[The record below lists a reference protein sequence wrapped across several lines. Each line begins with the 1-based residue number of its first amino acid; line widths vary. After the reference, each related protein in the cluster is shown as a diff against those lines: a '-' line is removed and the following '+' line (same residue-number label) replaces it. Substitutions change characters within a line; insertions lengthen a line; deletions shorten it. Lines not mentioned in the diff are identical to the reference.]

1 MPTSVTSAAKVS
13 AQSPEEYT
21 VPKLLY
27 APAVADPKVTEASE
41 EPGKVTVAPALF
53 VKLPLKVIFAVVQ
66 SLKSAVAEFVNPPEK
81 VTVAESATLS
91 VPSEEF
97 VTSASK
103 TTSAEPFT
111 EPFTEK
117 FPEFSTVPPKVRFAF
132 PLSSAVP

>member
-1 MPTSVTSAAKVS
+1 M
-13 AQSPEEYT
+13 
-21 VPKLLY
+21 
-27 APAVADPKVTEASE
+27 
-41 EPGKVTVAPALF
+41 
-53 VKLPLKVIFAVVQ
+53 
-66 SLKSAVAEFVNPPEK
+66 NPPEK
-81 VTVAESATLS
+81 VTFAESAILS
-91 VPSEEF
+91 VPSEEFVNSDEKVPTAESEKTTSPPPEF